1 MNRCL
6 CILWIAT
13 ALCAWTLPVAA
24 VPYYPDPVLE
34 EASDQDPHPMAEMIN
49 LAKDGDARA
58 QFILGDLYS
67 KGKGG
72 LAKNEKKARYWFETS
87 ARNGYAQSFI
97 RLAALAKR
105 RDNFVDAYKWYTLG
119 IEKLRSGPAQK
130 FAIDQRNRLAME
142 KKLDR
147 DDIRTARA
155 DAEDWKRRK
164 ENEEREARRIKQ
176 QQETISKKQEASRHE
191 QN

>member
-1 MNRCL
+1 MIRFF
-6 CILWIAT
+6 CILCIAT
-13 ALCAWTLPVAA
+13 AILARAFPAAA

-34 EASDQDPHPMAEMIN
+34 ATGDHDPHPMTEMIG
-49 LAKDGDARA
+49 LAKNGDARA

-105 RDNFVDAYKWYTLG
+105 RDNFIDAYKWYTLG
-119 IEKLRSGPAQK
+119 IEKLRSGPVQK
-130 FAIDQRNRLAME
+130 FAIDQRNKLATDR
-142 KKLDR
+142 KLGKNG
-147 DDIRTARA
+147 IKTARA
-155 DAEDWKRRK
+155 DAEEWKRRK
-164 ENEEREARRIKQ
+164 EQEEREARQ
-176 QQETISKKQEASRHE
+176 QKNASSGKQETSRHE

>member
-1 MNRCL
+1 MIRFF
-6 CILWIAT
+6 CILCIAT
-13 ALCAWTLPVAA
+13 AILARAFPATAI
-24 VPYYPDPVLE
+24 PYYPDPVLE
-34 EASDQDPHPMAEMIN
+34 ATGDHDPHPMTEMIG
-49 LAKDGDARA
+49 LAKNGDARA

-105 RDNFVDAYKWYTLG
+105 RDNFIDAYKWYTLG
-119 IEKLRSGPAQK
+119 IEKLRSGPVQK
-130 FAIDQRNRLAME
+130 FAIDQRNKLATDR
-142 KKLDR
+142 KLGKNG
-147 DDIRTARA
+147 IKTARA
-155 DAEDWKRRK
+155 DAEEWKRRK
-164 ENEEREARRIKQ
+164 EQEEREARQ
-176 QQETISKKQEASRHE
+176 QKNASSGKQETSRHE